1 MHCRAGLFMSAGL
14 PSFIAICL
22 EICAD
27 CIFLVE
33 IRVFLGKPRHNITSL
48 GMVDFQKY

>member
-14 PSFIAICL
+14 PSFIATCL

-27 CIFLVE
+27 FIFSVE
-33 IRVFLGKPRHNITSL
+33 IRMFLGKPKRSITSL